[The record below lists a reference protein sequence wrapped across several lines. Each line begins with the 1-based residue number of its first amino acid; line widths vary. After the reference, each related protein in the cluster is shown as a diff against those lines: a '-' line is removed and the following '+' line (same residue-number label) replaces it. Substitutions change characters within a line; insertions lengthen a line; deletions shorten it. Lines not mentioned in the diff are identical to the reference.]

1 MVRRELDFEV
11 IETDKLGAEWKQG
24 LAVVR
29 RKQVYL
35 RLVGDGTNYRVMT
48 ATAGE
53 EFGGYAACQDKGR
66 LWKAALQLAKSH
78 GTDGDLCEDQKGRKY
93 VRIFEFSQDDGA
105 SDERFSEALMKLFGE
120 FFKIYDDLENEV
132 I

>member
-66 LWKAALQLAKSH
+66 LWNAALQLPKSH

>member
-48 ATAGE
+48 ATSGE

-93 VRIFEFSQDDGA
+93 VRIFELSQDDGA

-120 FFKIYDDLENEV
+120 FFKIYDDLENEA